1 MQAHIDNK
9 MYHIEVLSP
18 KQSSPNLEESL
29 EKFAVKYR
37 RVIEAGHVVCIPDN
51 PMGNLAF
58 QGTELIQELGL
69 PANPMQVSIH
79 INTFHSKENLDWI
92 LTTAIEL
99 GLDHLL
105 VISGDGSERLPKLRG
120 KDLGY
125 DVPSVTSVELLK
137 YIHREYPGRFTIG
150 VAFNPYEPLEHEM
163 EKMHRKADA
172 GAAFVTTQ
180 PIIDRHEH
188 VEQLR
193 QFNIPIIIEAWLS
206 KRLHLL
212 SDCVG
217 YEIPEDTP
225 YDPLQNLNQ
234 LVANYPN
241 SGFYLSM
248 LGFKTQFPVIDE
260 IWSGQE

>member
-1 MQAHIDNK
+1 MQAHIDKN

-18 KQSSPNLEESL
+18 KQNTPDLEDAL

-37 RVIEAGHVVCIPDN
+37 RVIDAGHVVCIPDN

-58 QGTELIQELGL
+58 QGTELIKELGL
-69 PANPMQVSIH
+69 PARPEQVSIH

-92 LTTAIEL
+92 LATAIDL
-99 GLDHLL
+99 NLDHLL

-120 KDLGY
+120 NDLGF
-125 DVPSVTSVELLK
+125 DVASITSVELLK
-137 YIHREYPGRFTIG
+137 YIHREYPGKFTVG

-163 EKMHRKADA
+163 EKMYRKADA

-180 PIIDRHEH
+180 PIIETHEA
-188 VEQLR
+188 VEGLR
-193 QFNIPIIIEAWLS
+193 QFGIPIIIEAWLS

-225 YDPLQNLNQ
+225 YDPLENLKT
-234 LVANYPN
+234 LVNNYPG

-260 IWSGQE
+260 IWSGQG